1 MFNKQCDTVILLF
14 NYSSSGLQFLLRLFV
29 GNKCDAGC
37 VVVPV
42 KVLVLTGR
50 SAGFTAVTVGNC
62 LFEPTEYFGS
72 AVGIVVLHIISLI
85 YKAVS
90 QGTVGGPA
98 ERTLMATEFHF
109 MAIGQWFIWNLHM
122 EEVCVCVCSWI
133 NSFFLA
139 QKETHSHTQHA

>member
-1 MFNKQCDTVILLF
+1 M
-14 NYSSSGLQFLLRLFV
+14 
-29 GNKCDAGC
+29 
-37 VVVPV
+37 

-122 EEVCVCVCSWI
+122 EEVCVCVCVCSWI

-139 QKETHSHTQHA
+139 QKHTHTHTACINNSVDLQYSIPKLHCKTGRR

>member
-1 MFNKQCDTVILLF
+1 M
-14 NYSSSGLQFLLRLFV
+14 
-29 GNKCDAGC
+29 
-37 VVVPV
+37 

-62 LFEPTEYFGS
+62 LFEPTEYLVPEKLRRNS
-72 AVGIVVLHIISLI
+72 AVEIVVLHIISLI

-122 EEVCVCVCSWI
+122 EEVCVCVFLDKQ
-133 NSFFLA
+133 FFLA
-139 QKETHSHTQHA
+139 QKHTHTHTQHA

>member
-1 MFNKQCDTVILLF
+1 M
-14 NYSSSGLQFLLRLFV
+14 
-29 GNKCDAGC
+29 
-37 VVVPV
+37 

-109 MAIGQWFIWNLHM
+109 MAIGQWCIWNLHM
-122 EEVCVCVCSWI
+122 EEVCVCACVFLDKQ
-133 NSFFLA
+133 FFSCT
-139 QKETHSHTQHA
+139 ETHTHSHSMHKQLS

>member
-1 MFNKQCDTVILLF
+1 MCNKQCDTVILLF
-14 NYSSSGLQFLLRLFV
+14 NYSSSVLQFLLRLFV

-98 ERTLMATEFHF
+98 ERTLVATEFHF

-122 EEVCVCVCSWI
+122 EEVCVCMCV
-133 NSFFLA
+133 LG
-139 QKETHSHTQHA
+139 